1 MTALLQ
7 LDELF
12 DLLRIESVS
21 SDGAHPA
28 ELREAAEWVA
38 RMAGGGSVIEGF
50 GNPVVDALIPAS
62 VPDAPTVVAY
72 GHYDVQAPGDPDLWQ
87 SPAFQPEVRDGWLY
101 ARGASD
107 DKGNYWALL
116 RSALDLAAA
125 GQLGVNVRVIADGEE
140 EVGGHSVIDYLAT
153 LDNHFDA
160 AVIFDGTMASGELPG
175 VTTAL
180 RGLVG
185 FQLLLVSNARELHSG
200 IYGGAAANPV
210 HDLIT
215 VLSAVAGND
224 GQFAAGIAPV
234 TDQERSG
241 WGLLPDGQQMLK
253 GAGATAADDRAAAEF
268 YDRTW
273 AQPSLS
279 VHSIGSGD
287 PLLHKTSIGSEA
299 RASLSLRVAPGQD
312 PAVLHEQLEQLLVAA
327 CPSHATLELKPW
339 PPSSPAFVSPQ
350 EPVIASGMDAI
361 ERATGVRPLAM
372 RSGGSIPVMA
382 ALVARGTPTILSGF
396 ATPDDNIHSPNE
408 RMRVRNL
415 EWAVAAAGEI
425 YRGLAE
431 TLSSGR

>member
-1 MTALLQ
+1 VAATLQ

-38 RMAGGGSVIEGF
+38 QMAGGGSVIEGF
-50 GNPVVDALIPAS
+50 GNPLADALIPAS

-72 GHYDVQAPGDPDLWQ
+72 GHYDVQAPGDPGLWQ

-107 DKGNYWALL
+107 DKGNYWALI
-116 RSALDLAAA
+116 RAALDLAAA

-153 LDNHFDA
+153 LDDRFDA
-160 AVIFDGTMASGELPG
+160 AVIFDGAMASGELPA

-185 FQLLLVSNARELHSG
+185 FQLRLVSNARELHSG

-210 HDLIT
+210 HDLIA

-224 GQFAAGIAPV
+224 RQFAAGVAPV

-241 WGLLPDGQQMLK
+241 WGLLPDGRQMLDV
-253 GAGATAADDRAAAEF
+253 AGATAADDRAAAEF

-287 PLLHKTSIGSEA
+287 PLIHKTSIGAEA

-312 PAVLHEQLEQLLVAA
+312 PAVMQEQLEQLLVAA
-327 CPSHATLELKPW
+327 CPSHATLELNAW
-339 PPSSPAFVSPQ
+339 PPGSPAFVSPQ

-396 ATPDDNIHSPNE
+396 ATPEDNIHSPNE

-415 EWAVAAAGEI
+415 EWAVAAAAEI

-431 TLSSGR
+431 TLSTHG

>member
-1 MTALLQ
+1 VAGTLQ

-21 SDGAHPA
+21 SDGAHQA
-28 ELREAAEWVA
+28 ELREAAAWVA
-38 RMAGGGSVIEGF
+38 RMAGGGSLIEGF
-50 GNPVVDALIPAS
+50 GNPLADALIPAS

-72 GHYDVQAPGDPDLWQ
+72 GHYDVQAPGDADLWQ
-87 SPAFQPEVRDGWLY
+87 SPAFQPEVREGWLY

-107 DKGNYWALL
+107 DKGNYWALI
-116 RSALDLAAA
+116 RAALDLAAA
-125 GQLGVNVRVIADGEE
+125 EQLGVNVRVIADGEE

-153 LDNHFDA
+153 LDDRFDA
-160 AVIFDGTMASGELPG
+160 AVIFDGAMASDELPA

-185 FQLLLVSNARELHSG
+185 FQLRLVSNARELHSG

-210 HDLIT
+210 HDLIA

-224 GQFAAGIAPV
+224 RQFAAGVAPV

-241 WGLLPDGQQMLK
+241 WRQLPDGRLMLD

-287 PLLHKTSIGSEA
+287 PLLHKTSIGAEA

-312 PAVLHEQLEQLLVAA
+312 PAVLHEQLEQLLMSA

-339 PPSSPAFVSPQ
+339 PPASPAFVSPE

-415 EWAVAAAGEI
+415 EWAVAAAAEI
-425 YRGLAE
+425 YRGLAD
-431 TLSSGR
+431 TLSGRR

>member
-1 MTALLQ
+1 VAGTLQ

-21 SDGAHPA
+21 SDGAHQA
-28 ELREAAEWVA
+28 ELREAAAWVA
-38 RMAGGGSVIEGF
+38 RMAGGGSLIEGF
-50 GNPVVDALIPAS
+50 GNPLADALIPAS

-72 GHYDVQAPGDPDLWQ
+72 GHYDVQAPGDADLWQ
-87 SPAFQPEVRDGWLY
+87 SPAFQPEVREGWLY

-107 DKGNYWALL
+107 DKGNYWALI
-116 RSALDLAAA
+116 RAALDLAAA
-125 GQLGVNVRVIADGEE
+125 EQLGVNVRVIADGEE

-153 LDNHFDA
+153 LEDRFDA
-160 AVIFDGTMASGELPG
+160 AVIFDSAMASDELPA

-185 FQLLLVSNARELHSG
+185 FQLRLVSNARELHSG

-210 HDLIT
+210 HDLIA

-224 GQFAAGIAPV
+224 RQFAAGVAPV

-241 WGLLPDGQQMLK
+241 WRQLPDGRLMLD

-287 PLLHKTSIGSEA
+287 PLLNKTSIGAEA

-312 PAVLHEQLEQLLVAA
+312 PAVMQEQLEQLLVAA
-327 CPSHATLELKPW
+327 CPSHATLELNAW
-339 PPSSPAFVSPQ
+339 PPGSPAFVSPQ

-396 ATPDDNIHSPNE
+396 ATPEDNIHSPNE

-415 EWAVAAAGEI
+415 EWAVAAAAEI

-431 TLSSGR
+431 TLSTHG